1 MKIGW
6 YDKMGLRM
14 VSGTWIREELLPIF
28 CFVLSILWE
37 GFLFKWFNSVEQI
50 GFNPN
55 NGVIL
60 NEYMSQ
66 KRGIKDFDIKEWYP

>member
-6 YDKMGLRM
+6 YDEMGLRM
-14 VSGTWIREELLPIF
+14 VSGTWIREEQLAIF
-28 CFVLSILWE
+28 CFVLSTLWE
-37 GFLFKWFNSVEQI
+37 GCLFKRLDLVEQI
-50 GFNPN
+50 GFNLN

-66 KRGIKDFDIKEWYP
+66 KREIKDFDIKEWYP